1 MIVEE
6 LRKVAVD
13 NLFTVGTFNKY
24 WPTWQKEIKKII
36 GKEIKDITED
46 KILDLGSN
54 LRKIFK
60 STGGKVRGQGEVSGG
75 GYGWECLVAW
85 YLNLCMANSR
95 GIVFKFK
102 KKLFPE
108 AITDALTITYNRNEY
123 LSETDILGF
132 VFPDNE
138 NFINLKSSDQ
148 KNLIE
153 NFSKFVEAEY
163 NQFQVTVLQC
173 KTNWNDSSQIP
184 FLYNLLY
191 QLGGST
197 QNNVT
202 IGKNSRNINSLKR
215 FSYGFITVPSQ
226 SDDKIQKMK
235 SGHIIVERVK
245 NLTGGNYW
253 GLDTKNG
260 VASSIAEC
268 VNHNFSS
275 GFEKNDIRQNIKN
288 NISLLNS
295 DLNYFNL
302 DLE

>member
-153 NFSKFVEAEY
+153 NLPGRKIVYTNGTAPYAKNVLSALGLLDVFSCIYGVEDANYNPKPEY
-163 NQFQVTVLQC
+163 KAYELVFKKDGLNPLTSAMFE
-173 KTNWNDSSQIP
+173 DEP
-184 FLYNLLY
+184 RNLKVPH
-191 QLGGST
+191 QLGMK
-197 QNNVT
+197 T
-202 IGKNSRNINSLKR
+202 IFVSPESKDEHYIDFHTSEL
-215 FSYGFITVPSQ
+215 
-226 SDDKIQKMK
+226 
-235 SGHIIVERVK
+235 
-245 NLTGGNYW
+245 
-253 GLDTKNG
+253 
-260 VASSIAEC
+260 
-268 VNHNFSS
+268 S
-275 GFEKNDIRQNIKN
+275 GFLKHLI
-288 NISLLNS
+288 
-295 DLNYFNL
+295 
-302 DLE
+302 